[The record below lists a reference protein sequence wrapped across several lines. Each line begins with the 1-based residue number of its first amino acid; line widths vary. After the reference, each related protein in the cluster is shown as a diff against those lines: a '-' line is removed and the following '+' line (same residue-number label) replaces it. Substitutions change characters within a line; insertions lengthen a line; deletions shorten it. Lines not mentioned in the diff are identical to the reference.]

1 MSIFDRRYTKR
12 GASPGAFATHAEPAA
27 PVAPEISVVAY
38 GANFLEERSCATAAE
53 AVRGTS
59 DSAADVTWID
69 VHGLGDGRIVEEF
82 GDLMNLHALAVA
94 DVANVGQRP
103 KVEQY
108 DDFLFIVLRMVT
120 LGEDERLQ
128 WEQVSLILREGCV
141 LTFQETPRDCL
152 DPLRERIRVGRT
164 LFRSSGADY
173 LACMVI
179 DAIVDGYFPILEHY
193 GERLEE
199 FEDTILG
206 GHRRDV
212 LGPLYVAKR
221 DLAAFRRACWPLREA
236 LAHMLREDG
245 LALSEPA
252 RLHLRDALDHTMQVV
267 EVNESYRELSASLV
281 EVHLSMVGQR
291 TNDIMRVLTVVST
304 IFIPLTFLAGVY
316 GMNFDTRSAWNMPEL
331 SWPFGYLA
339 FWAVSLGLASGL
351 LLLFRRL
358 GWLRRQVSSARAS

>member
-1 MSIFDRRYTKR
+1 MSIFRRRFTAQGAPPGVVVPPERTITPEVSLFTYDAQDFEEQAVGVVSELR
-12 GASPGAFATHAEPAA
+12 GRTEGPR
-27 PVAPEISVVAY
+27 VA
-38 GANFLEERSCATAAE
+38 
-53 AVRGTS
+53 
-59 DSAADVTWID
+59 WID
-69 VHGLGDGRIVEEF
+69 VRGLGDGAVVQEL
-82 GDLMNLHALAVA
+82 GALLGLHPLAVS
-94 DVANVGQRP
+94 DVVNLGQRP
-103 KVEQY
+103 KVDQY
-108 DDFLFIVLRMVT
+108 DEVLFLVLHMAT
-120 LGEDERLQ
+120 MNGDGRLR
-128 WEQVSLILREGCV
+128 WEQVSLFLGAHYV
-141 LTFQETPRDCL
+141 LTFQESYEDCL
-152 DPLRERIRVGRT
+152 EPLRNLVRAGRT
-164 LFRSSGADY
+164 QVRASGADY

-179 DAIVDGYFPILEHY
+179 DGIVDGYFPILEHY